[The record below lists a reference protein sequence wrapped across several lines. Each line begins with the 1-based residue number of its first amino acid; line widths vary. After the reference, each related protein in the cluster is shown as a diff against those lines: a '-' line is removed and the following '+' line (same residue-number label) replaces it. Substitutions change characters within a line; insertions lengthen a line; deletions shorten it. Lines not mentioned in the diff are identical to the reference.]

1 MNKKAF
7 FFTID
12 AFIALGV
19 LVAGFLLVLATHTYQ
34 PIESQT
40 IFFSKDLLQVFSTTK
55 VDQADNQ
62 LIFQMRCKDCN
73 CDPTNFA
80 YCGLIKNLDNTLL
93 EQLGEFVYRSRP
105 NGDCSSKC
113 MDAAKEIARTFSAS
127 LINPQFTYEFV
138 IKDVKNPES
147 IQEYTLLNNT
157 QITGKTQDKTNLLIV
172 SKRLI
177 YGIGDNNDMFGP
189 YVAEVRVWQ

>member
-12 AFIALGV
+12 TIIALGV
-19 LVAGFLLVLATHTYQ
+19 LVVGFLLIISTHTYQ

-55 VDQADNQ
+55 VDQADSA
-62 LIFQMRCKDCN
+62 LIFQMRCTDCE
-73 CDPTNFA
+73 CEQQ

-93 EQLGEFVYRSRP
+93 EQLGEFIYRSE
-105 NGDCSSKC
+105 NGCDEKC
-113 MDAAKEIARTFSAS
+113 LSAAKEIATSVSQS

-138 IKDVKNPES
+138 IKDPDDPQGEK
-147 IQEYTLLNNT
+147 EYTLLNNT
-157 QITGKTQDKTNLLIV
+157 EITKKTQDKTNLLIV

-177 YGIGDNNDMFGP
+177 YGIADNENMFGP
-189 YVAEVRVWQ
+189 YIAEVRVWQ